1 MEWTLEE
8 TPAPE
13 ELMMEYGQIVA
24 TRGVADRMERDPAFR
39 RDLAVAFFRYQLGDW
54 GEVCPEDWAQNDE
67 SAREGERILAA
78 YTCADSKIWII
89 TEWHRSYTTFLFPD
103 EY

>member
-1 MEWTLEE
+1 
-8 TPAPE
+8 
-13 ELMMEYGQIVA
+13 MMEYGQIVA

-78 YTCADSKIWII
+78 YTCAGSKVWII
-89 TEWHRSYTTFLFPD
+89 TEWDRSYTTFLFPD

>member
-13 ELMMEYGQIVA
+13 EVMMEYGQIVA

-39 RDLAVAFFRYQLGDW
+39 RDLAVAFFRYQLA
-54 GEVCPEDWAQNDE
+54 CALNR
-67 SAREGERILAA
+67 ARARAGERTRAA
-78 YTCADSKIWII
+78 YTCAGSNIWII
-89 TEWHRSYTTFLFPD
+89 TEWDRSYTTFLFPD